1 MLSIVRA
8 NFKNNF
14 NDMKPDNVTIINIT
28 VGKLGAMSE
37 TVYGLGNDNNIY
49 FWIPSDHSWKLWA

>member
-1 MLSIVRA
+1 
-8 NFKNNF
+8 
-14 NDMKPDNVTIINIT
+14 MKPDNVTIINIT